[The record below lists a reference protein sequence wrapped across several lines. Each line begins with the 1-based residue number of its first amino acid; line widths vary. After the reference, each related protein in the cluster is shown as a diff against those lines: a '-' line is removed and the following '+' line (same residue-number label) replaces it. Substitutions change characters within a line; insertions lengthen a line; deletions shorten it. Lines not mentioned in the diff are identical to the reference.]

1 MSGFFVR
8 ISAPYTHTHKLAAD
22 TYLKLIIL
30 THEKWIPLR
39 IVVRGDIELKKI
51 ARNYSWRKYEPWYLL
66 LDGNARKEQSMS
78 FDLFKTFDQI
88 EI

>member
-1 MSGFFVR
+1 MNPSQDR
-8 ISAPYTHTHKLAAD
+8 SQ
-22 TYLKLIIL
+22 
-30 THEKWIPLR
+30 
-39 IVVRGDIELKKI
+39 GDIELKKI